1 MVAQKIGN
9 LYSAVARMV
18 DVYAQRSAIVLNKDR
33 QRNSKMAIAT
43 MVAVAR
49 MLLGEAAAKRKNA
62 SSQKY

>member
-9 LYSAVARMV
+9 LHSAVARMV

>member
-9 LYSAVARMV
+9 LHSAVARMV
-18 DVYAQRSAIVLNKDR
+18 DVYAQRSAIVPNKDR